1 MIERGF
7 RRMTPAESRKY
18 ARFFDARPDAS
29 KIRPRQRKP

>member
-18 ARFFDARPDAS
+18 AHFFKARPPAA
-29 KIRPRQRKP
+29 KISPRRRTA